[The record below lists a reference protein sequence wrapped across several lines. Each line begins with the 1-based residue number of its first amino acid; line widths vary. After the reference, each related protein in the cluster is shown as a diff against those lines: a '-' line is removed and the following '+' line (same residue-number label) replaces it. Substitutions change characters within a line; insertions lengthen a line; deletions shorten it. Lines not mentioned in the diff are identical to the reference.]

1 MHLPPKRLTV
11 RARGLV
17 TLSLLAAGV
26 AIVAACGGPG
36 AHGNQSN
43 LVEKSFAGA
52 NKCNPK
58 THDRPFI
65 IEWDATDMS
74 SFQAHTN
81 DDVVVVKYE
90 GRDLKVL
97 DSCRDDSVKGTFGS
111 YKPPAFTSGSVESL
125 EISNESELYAK
136 LPLGAATLG
145 GRVTT
150 GEQFRMEYY
159 VSGTRNATRDKLYR
173 KDLSKKAG
181 CEGATHF
188 VYGYNLGA
196 FALASKNS
204 LHGEVNGSYLGFGGG
219 GSNTNETKAD
229 KKGGDLSKC
238 KGDSA
243 REVEDC
249 KVPIRLTLR
258 AISDEDNPDVAAA
271 TAPETDAAK
280 NLAGKLQA
288 STDAEKKAAEFFD
301 SATKKL
307 AARDGKGC
315 IADLDAHDKL
325 DPRPMGLSSNS
336 TAAWP
341 AMLRSQCLMLAG
353 QCEAGKILFRKA
365 WSAQN
370 PGEDASRTDTIVGVY
385 AGKNCQGSMT
395 PRDELIKARMT
406 LQEGAWTKT
415 LDVATCTNAYKTIM
429 RLKDTVKP
437 KDEDDALL
445 KDPLMFMM
453 TAAPNCLAKAGDCK
467 AAFTAYWEIAKEQY
481 KGGPTEKWFSQEANA
496 RKNFESTVQRCK
508 GK

>member
-1 MHLPPKRLTV
+1 MHLPPKRLTA
-11 RARGLV
+11 RAV
-17 TLSLLAAGV
+17 SLSLVAAGV

-36 AHGNQSN
+36 AHANQSN

-52 NKCNPK
+52 NKCNAK
-58 THDRPFI
+58 NHERPFI

-90 GRDLKVL
+90 GCDLKVL
-97 DSCRDDSVKGTFGS
+97 ESCRDDSVRGAFGT
-111 YKPPAFTSGSVESL
+111 YKPPAFTSGSVESM
-125 EISNESELYAK
+125 EISDESELYAK
-136 LPLGAATLG
+136 LPLGAASLG
-145 GRVTT
+145 GRVTS

-159 VSGTRNATRDKLYR
+159 VSGTRNATRDKVFR
-173 KDLSKKAG
+173 TALSKKSG

-188 VYGYNLGA
+188 VYAYNLGA
-196 FALASKNS
+196 FALASKKS
-204 LHGEVNGSYLGFGGG
+204 LHGEVNGSYLGFGAG
-219 GSNTNETKAD
+219 GSNKSETKAD

-258 AISDEDNPDVAAA
+258 PITDGDDPDVAAA
-271 TAPETDAAK
+271 TAPETDASK

-288 STDAEKKAAEFFD
+288 STDAEKKALEHFD
-301 SATKKL
+301 AAQKKL
-307 AARDGKGC
+307 ISRDGKGC
-315 IADLDAHDKL
+315 LAELDAHDKL
-325 DPRPMGLSSNS
+325 DARPMGMSTNP
-336 TAAWP
+336 TAAWS
-341 AMLRSQCLMLAG
+341 AMVRAQCLMLAG

-385 AGKNCQGSMT
+385 AGKNCQGNMS
-395 PRDELIKARMT
+395 PRDEFLKARMT
-406 LQEGAWTKT
+406 LQDGAWTKT

-453 TAAPNCLAKAGDCK
+453 TAAPNCLAKAGDCN
-467 AAFTAYWEIAKEQY
+467 AAFTAYWEIAKEHY
-481 KGGPTEKWFSQEANA
+481 KGGKTEVWFSKEENA